1 MACARKVRLH
11 VRSGCNAATA
21 PGEKLEYE
29 TLDLLQKA
37 MRATALSLSEHDP
50 GVGLSLWK
58 ADIDSAFRRIPIKPE
73 HRSFA
78 WICFKFN
85 EQVVAARHLAL
96 MFGSV
101 ASVHHWERIG
111 TPRNVREY
119 GTSVRLL
126 YICYV
131 AGNLITAIARRVLFL
146 PVLRFVDD
154 YFAAEREE
162 VAEHAMR
169 IFARYIS

>member
-1 MACARKVRLH
+1 MFAGADR
-11 VRSGCNAATA
+11 
-21 PGEKLEYE
+21 
-29 TLDLLQKA
+29 LLQA
-37 MRATALSLSEHDP
+37 ARIFHDVSNKLP
-50 GVGLSLWK
+50 HLMK

-111 TPRNVREY
+111 APRNVREY

-126 YICYV
+126 
-131 AGNLITAIARRVLFL
+131 
-146 PVLRFVDD
+146 
-154 YFAAEREE
+154 
-162 VAEHAMR
+162 
-169 IFARYIS
+169 